1 MKNAAFSVNKKSLR
15 THSSLLKFNEKKSLN
30 TYTSKNRIS
39 TKKSFITMLLKLIKE
54 SQAFNSTIFL
64 SENNNK
70 GIHKSLLKKSVNPT
84 KNNLITLKNK
94 LILIQAKKFKELIIL
109 KNEVNNR
116 KKKLYDLKKFN
127 SIQKDFYELKNMN
140 FQFENEIKK
149 LENLIEHK
157 NKSLYLA
164 KSYDCF
170 LENLNERFYLNA
182 ENYKEIDKIY
192 KEKNENLINKLI
204 LKRDEIFLTRQN
216 IEKIK
221 TKINNLKYKI
231 YEKENYINRMNFV
244 KKDTKEYDI
253 SALNEKIYEISP
265 HIKKK
270 INFKTNTF

>member
-164 KSYDCF
+164 K
-170 LENLNERFYLNA
+170 
-182 ENYKEIDKIY
+182 IG
-192 KEKNENLINKLI
+192 
-204 LKRDEIFLTRQN
+204 
-216 IEKIK
+216 
-221 TKINNLKYKI
+221 
-231 YEKENYINRMNFV
+231 
-244 KKDTKEYDI
+244 
-253 SALNEKIYEISP
+253 
-265 HIKKK
+265 
-270 INFKTNTF
+270 